1 MGLQAHPQ
9 FVVCITLALMSG
21 TQATAEPTSG
31 RHGNFFAARVM
42 IVIATLLSVVAIFAV
57 WTNRQLLDAN
67 NWSNTSTQLL
77 QNKAVRTA
85 TAQYITDQIYKNVD
99 VQAEIQKALPDQAQ
113 VLAGPAATEL
123 RTLAQNGIDNLL
135 GTPAVQDVW
144 RAANKALASQV
155 INVVNEKNTG
165 FLQFQ
170 GNNIQLDLRQAAIE
184 IGGKIGLKSQAEKIP
199 PGAAA
204 VTVFTSKEIGQVRS
218 VARFLEAGAIIFPL
232 LAALLYILIV
242 AVSRGRRRRAV
253 INCSISLIIASFI
266 ALATRGVAEGFFLN
280 ALVPAGAQRPP
291 AEATWSIATGMLGSI
306 ASNTITIA
314 IVVMIFTTLGGP
326 WQWARTFREWIAPWT
341 NSRPEV
347 AYGVAFT
354 LFLFF
359 LVWGP
364 LPATRQWVGVLIF
377 AGLTAAGVWGLRTLT
392 LQEFPDAS
400 EDEVV
405 ERLSASWA
413 EFRATVSTGIAKGAD
428 SAKVAAKD
436 IKDRA
441 AESRPSSVDDQPT
454 ERISAVEADTQVN
467 TEVQR
472 AVEPTLLD
480 GLERLA
486 TLHASG
492 ALSDEEFAAAKA
504 KLL

>member
-1 MGLQAHPQ
+1 
-9 FVVCITLALMSG
+9 MSG
-21 TQATAEPTSG
+21 TQDTSAQTGG
-31 RHGNFFAARVM
+31 RSGNFFAARVM
-42 IVIATLLSVVAIFAV
+42 IVIATLLSVVSLFAI
-57 WTNRQLLDAN
+57 WTNRQLLDAG
-67 NWSNTSTQLL
+67 NWANTSTELL
-77 QNKAVRTA
+77 QNKSVRTA
-85 TAQYITDQIYKNVD
+85 TAQYLTDQIYKNVD

-135 GTPAVQDVW
+135 GTSAVQDVW
-144 RAANKALASQV
+144 RAANKTLATQV
-155 INVVNEKNTG
+155 IDVVNEKNTG
-165 FLQFQ
+165 FLQYQ

-199 PGAAA
+199 PGAAS
-204 VTVFTSKEIGQVRS
+204 VTVFTAKEIGQVRS
-218 VARFLEAGAIIFPL
+218 VARFLEAGAVIFPL
-232 LAALLYILIV
+232 LAVLLYVLIV

-253 INCSISLIIASFI
+253 INCSISLIIASLI

-280 ALVPAGAQRPP
+280 SLVPAGAQRPP
-291 AEATWSIATGMLGSI
+291 AEATWTIATGMLASI

-314 IVVMIFTTLGGP
+314 IVVMLFTLLGGP
-326 WQWARTFREWIAPWT
+326 YGWARTFREWVSPWT

-364 LPATRQWVGVLIF
+364 LPATRQWVGVLVF
-377 AGLTAAGVWGLRTLT
+377 AGLTAAGVWGLRSMT
-392 LQEFPDAS
+392 LQEFPNAS

-405 ERLSASWA
+405 ERLKASWS

-428 SAKVAAKD
+428 SAKGAAKD

-441 AESRPSSVDDQPT
+441 AESRAGSADDQPT
-454 ERISAVEADTQVN
+454 EQIAGAEDDTLVN
-467 TEVQR
+467 TKVQQ
-472 AVEPTLLD
+472 ASDEPLLE

-486 TLHASG
+486 SLHASG
-492 ALSDEEFAAAKA
+492 ALTDEEFKAAKA